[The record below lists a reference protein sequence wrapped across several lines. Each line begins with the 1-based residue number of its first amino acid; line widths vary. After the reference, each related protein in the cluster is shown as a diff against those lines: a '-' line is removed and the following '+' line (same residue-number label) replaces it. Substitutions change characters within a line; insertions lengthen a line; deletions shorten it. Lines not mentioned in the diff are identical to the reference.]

1 MMGGRFVPPAGAAR
15 WVALGLAGLLAI
27 GVTLLAERAA
37 PRARLDLT
45 EGRIYTLSPGT
56 RQVLAGLR
64 DPVTLRLSYSRR
76 ITAEAPQFG
85 ALAERVRALLREYA
99 AASPM
104 IRLEVEDPEPFSDAE
119 DRATA
124 AGLSPVPLNEGSE
137 QVFFGL
143 AGRNTRDEERVIPF
157 FDPQRE
163 RFLEAD
169 LTRLVFE
176 LSGPPRPVLGVMTT
190 LPLNGDPRALLLR
203 QPALA
208 RPQVVMQ
215 QLREAFAVQ
224 DVPVTATVIPP
235 EVTLLLVAHPQGL
248 PEATQYALDQFVL
261 RGGRLILLLDPHSE
275 MQATRPGP
283 DGRPPR
289 EAASALPRLLEA
301 WGVEAPE
308 GQVALDLR
316 GAWRVR
322 ARPGDRVQA
331 VDYLAWF
338 SLQGDSLNRQE
349 VVTAALEP
357 VAVASA
363 GVLRR
368 RPGLPGEWVPLLTT
382 SAQSMLVDAARVG
395 LDADPVRLLAGF
407 RAGNERHVIAA
418 RLRAPLATAFP
429 DGPPA
434 PGEGLPAHLAR
445 SQGPATV
452 VLVHDTDILDDRF
465 WVQVRDVSGQPV
477 ATPFGGNGAFILNLA
492 DALTGSDAMI
502 SLRSRGE
509 ALRPFALVE
518 ALRRQADA
526 QFRSSEQHLTER
538 LQATEARLRELRQGT
553 GARNADQVVLTPEQR
568 AEVERAREQI
578 AATRRELRAVQ
589 LELRREIEALETTL
603 RLVNILLVP
612 ILLGA
617 AAFGLALWRRRRRA
631 A

>member
-1 MMGGRFVPPAGAAR
+1 MTRWLALALAA
-15 WVALGLAGLLAI
+15 VLAV
-27 GVTLLAERAA
+27 GVTLLAGRAA

-45 EGRIYTLSPGT
+45 EGRLYTLTPGT
-56 RQVLAGLR
+56 RQVLAGLKE
-64 DPVTLRLSYSRR
+64 PVTLRLSYSRR
-76 ITAEAPQFG
+76 ITAEAPQVG
-85 ALAERVRALLREYA
+85 AHAARVRALLREYA
-99 AASPM
+99 AASPL
-104 IRLEVEDPEPFSDAE
+104 IRLQVEDPEPFSDAE
-119 DRATA
+119 DRVTA
-124 AGLSPVPLNEGSE
+124 AGLTPVPLNEGGE

-143 AGRNTRDEERVIPF
+143 AGRNARDEERAIPF
-157 FDPQRE
+157 FDPSRE

-176 LSGPPRPVLGVMTT
+176 LSDPPRPVLGVMTP

-215 QLREAFAVQ
+215 QLRESFEVRE
-224 DVPVTATVIPP
+224 VPLATAAIPP

-248 PEATQYALDQFVL
+248 PDATQYALDQFVL

-289 EAASALPRLLEA
+289 DTASALPRLLDA

-308 GQVALDLR
+308 GQVVLDLR

-331 VDYLAWF
+331 VDYLPWF

-349 VVTAALEP
+349 VATAALEP

-368 RPGLPGEWVPLLTT
+368 REGLAGEWVPLLTT
-382 SAQSMLVDAARVG
+382 SAQSMLVPAERVG
-395 LDADPVRLLAGF
+395 LEADPVRLLAGF
-407 RAGNERHVIAA
+407 RAGEQRHVVAA

-429 DGPPA
+429 DGPPSPA
-434 PGEGLPAHLAR
+434 EGLPPHLAR
-445 SQGPATV
+445 SQGPATL
-452 VLVHDTDILDDRF
+452 VLIHDTDLLDDRF
-465 WVQVRDVSGQPV
+465 WVQQREGAAT

-492 DALTGSDAMI
+492 DALAGSDAMI

-518 ALRRQADA
+518 SIRRRADA
-526 QFRSSEQHLTER
+526 QFRASEQALTER
-538 LQATEARLRELRQGT
+538 LQATEARLRELRQGS

-568 AEVERAREQI
+568 AEVERARAQI
-578 AATRRELRAVQ
+578 AATRQELRAVQ
-589 LELRREIEALETTL
+589 LELRRDIEALERTL
-603 RLVNILLVP
+603 RWVNIALVP
-612 ILLGA
+612 ALLALA
-617 AAFGLALWRRRRRA
+617 ALGVALWRRRQRA